1 MVIELFVFDLDG
13 TLIDSRLDLALSV
26 NAVRANL
33 GMPPLEHETIFSHVG
48 NGAPVLIQ
56 KSLGPDVSAKTAE
69 AGLQFFYAYYRE
81 HMLDNTVLYPGVR
94 ETLDE
99 LLAQGK
105 QMAVLTNKPVRFSQG
120 IIDGLG
126 LSKHFLRVYGG
137 NSFDSKKPDPEG
149 LRYLM
154 KELDVAARRALMVG
168 DSYVDVQTARNAAV
182 ACCGVTYGL
191 QPESFREYPPD
202 VLVGRLQDLLEVT
215 RDGSLSRVSFTGG
228 RGVPAAGRGSSPQ
241 GANE

>member
-1 MVIELFVFDLDG
+1 MAFDLFVFDLDG

-26 NAVRANL
+26 NAVRANF
-33 GMPPLEHETIFSHVG
+33 GMAPLENEVIFSHVG

-56 KSLGPDVSAKTAE
+56 KSLGPGVSAETAE
-69 AGLQFFYAYYRE
+69 EGLQFFYSYYRE
-81 HMLDNTVLYPGVR
+81 HMLDNTLLYPGVR

-105 QMAVLTNKPVRFSQG
+105 RMAVLTNKPVRFSEG
-120 IIDGLG
+120 IINGLG
-126 LSKHFLRVYGG
+126 LSKHFVRVYGG

-154 KELDVAARRALMVG
+154 KEFYVAARRALMVG
-168 DSYVDVQTARNAAV
+168 DSYVDVQTARNAGV
-182 ACCGVTYGL
+182 PCCGVTYGL

-202 VLVGRLQDLLEVT
+202 LLIDRLPDLL
-215 RDGSLSRVSFTGG
+215 
-228 RGVPAAGRGSSPQ
+228 PAAGNGNFLRPAPAEKASASAIGTESISP
-241 GANE
+241 GE

>member
-1 MVIELFVFDLDG
+1 MAIDLFVFDLDG

-26 NAVRANL
+26 NAVRENF
-33 GMPPLEHETIFSHVG
+33 GMPPLDHEIIFSHVG

-56 KSLGPDVSAKTAE
+56 KSLGPDVSVETAE
-69 AGLQFFYAYYRE
+69 EGLEFFYSYYRE
-81 HMLDNTVLYPGVR
+81 HMLDNTVLYPGVQ

-99 LLAQGK
+99 LLADGK

-137 NSFDSKKPDPEG
+137 NSFDSKKPDPAG
-149 LRYLM
+149 LRHLM
-154 KELDVAARRALMVG
+154 KELGVPAHSALMVG
-168 DSYVDVQTARNAAV
+168 DSYVDVQTARNAGV
-182 ACCGVTYGL
+182 PCCGVTYGL

-202 VLVGRLQDLLEVT
+202 LLVDRLEDLP
-215 RDGSLSRVSFTGG
+215 RI
-228 RGVPAAGRGSSPQ
+228 AGNGNFPGSSLAPKTGVRATGAKPTPQ
-241 GANE
+241 GADE